1 MGSMKLLFWGGA
13 VAVVASA
20 AILTA
25 GVASGAPP
33 TVFAPVAVVGT
44 DRGPGEPDHGGGASH
59 GNGHAFGHHKDSP
72 DFPGNRGPGAD
83 KHQDGPGHNGRGNA
97 FGHDKDSPG
106 FPGKGHDD

>member
-33 TVFAPVAVVGT
+33 TVFAPVAVVET
-44 DRGPGEPDHGGGASH
+44 DRGPGDADHGHGDSH
-59 GNGHAFGHHKDSP
+59 GNGHAFGHDKGSP
-72 DFPGNRGPGAD
+72 DFPGNRGRGAGD
-83 KHQDGPGHNGRGNA
+83 HEDGPGDHGRGNA
-97 FGHDKDSPG
+97 FGHDKESPG
-106 FPGKGHDD
+106 FPGNRHDD